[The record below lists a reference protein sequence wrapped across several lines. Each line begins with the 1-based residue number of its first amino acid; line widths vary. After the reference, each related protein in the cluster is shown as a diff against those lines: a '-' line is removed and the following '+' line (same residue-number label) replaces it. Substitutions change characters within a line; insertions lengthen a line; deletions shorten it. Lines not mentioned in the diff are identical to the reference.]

1 MDWGSAGALGDS
13 SFKMVDLI
21 RSGDF
26 ISKDELCEEY
36 RIPVI
41 GGNGVMGYTDKNNID
56 KSTIAIGRVGALC
69 GNIHYIDSK
78 SWITDNTLFI
88 PDWQK
93 DKINLKYLQ
102 RVLEKNN
109 LNSLASQTA
118 QPLIT
123 GELVKKQAI
132 PLPNI
137 EDQTQ
142 IVDFLDQKISEIDAL
157 NNEIR
162 LQIQKLK
169 EYRQSLISEA
179 VTGKIDLSNKAGR
192 FDD

>member
-1 MDWGSAGALGDS
+1 M
-13 SFKMVDLI
+13 
-21 RSGDF
+21 
-26 ISKDELCEEY
+26 
-36 RIPVI
+36 
-41 GGNGVMGYTDKNNID
+41 
-56 KSTIAIGRVGALC
+56 
-69 GNIHYIDSK
+69 
-78 SWITDNTLFI
+78 
-88 PDWQK
+88 
-93 DKINLKYLQ
+93 
-102 RVLEKNN
+102 
-109 LNSLASQTA
+109 ASQTA

>member
-102 RVLEKNN
+102 RVLEK
-109 LNSLASQTA
+109 
-118 QPLIT
+118 I
-123 GELVKKQAI
+123 I
-132 PLPNI
+132 
-137 EDQTQ
+137 
-142 IVDFLDQKISEIDAL
+142 
-157 NNEIR
+157 
-162 LQIQKLK
+162 
-169 EYRQSLISEA
+169 
-179 VTGKIDLSNKAGR
+179 
-192 FDD
+192 